1 MLNAVRCVY
10 QYLLRWKVNIRN
22 FSDTMSQR
30 SRYFVNE
37 YCAQEEKIAG
47 SATSLQRDIHDSQ
60 SAAKTNLRKILQRI
74 VDKEPPERAE
84 TDGGLYVGASGISY
98 TFLRLA
104 EHPLLKDDADKH
116 LSLAERYLRS
126 SLTTVQ
132 RHEGR
137 SGTGFLLGDWGI
149 LAVGAVLAT
158 VQGDEKTASELVK
171 RYVTTGAR
179 CKEVNFLKCGSDEFF
194 VGRAGFLYG
203 ALWLNRMMKNTV
215 VPLDMMHEIARTIV
229 ASGQMYARVHNS
241 PCPLMYAYYGT
252 EYLGAAHGLCAI
264 LQILIQV
271 PSFLDDNEDIN
282 NTTRTCVDYFLSLQM
297 TSGNFPCA
305 TDEIDY
311 SGRSVRDSNSELV
324 HWCHGAPGAIYLMA
338 AAYLRWKDQRYLNSC
353 VLAGDL
359 VWRKGLLKKGPG
371 ICHGVAGNGYVFLL
385 LYRLTGNELHLY
397 RAAKFA
403 DFMNSPQ
410 FQSDARTP
418 DSPYSLYEG
427 IAGTA
432 CFLSDLIEP
441 DKAHFPFQDV
451 F

>member
-1 MLNAVRCVY
+1 
-10 QYLLRWKVNIRN
+10 
-22 FSDTMSQR
+22 MSQR
-30 SRYFVNE
+30 PRHFVNE
-37 YCAQEEKIAG
+37 YREREEEIV
-47 SATSLQRDIHDSQ
+47 SCATSMRRDIDDSLC
-60 SAAKTNLRKILQRI
+60 AAKINLRKILQRI

-84 TDGGLYVGASGISY
+84 ADGGLYVGASGISY
-98 TFLRLA
+98 AFLRLA
-104 EHPLLKDDADKH
+104 KHTLLEAETEKY

-126 SLTTVQ
+126 SLAMVL
-132 RHEGR
+132 RREGR

-158 VQGDEKTASELVK
+158 VRGDEKTASEFVK
-171 RYVTTGAR
+171 RYTETGVR

-203 ALWLNRMMKNTV
+203 ALWLNHKMKKVV
-215 VPLDMMHEIARTIV
+215 VPLDTMHEIARTIV
-229 ASGQMYARVHNS
+229 VSGKMYARVHNS

-264 LQILIQV
+264 LQVLIQV
-271 PSFLDDNEDIN
+271 PSFLDNNADIESI
-282 NTTRTCVDYFLSLQM
+282 TRTCVDYLFSLQM

-305 TDEIDY
+305 MDEIN
-311 SGRSVRDSNSELV
+311 RSEQARKDSDDELV
-324 HWCHGAPGAIYLMA
+324 HWCHGAPGVIYMMA

-353 VLAGDL
+353 ILAGDL
-359 VWRKGLLKKGPG
+359 VWRKGLLRKGPG

-385 LYRLTGNELHLY
+385 LYKLTGNELHLY

-403 DFMNSPQ
+403 DFMNLPQ
-410 FQSDARTP
+410 FQSDARIP

-432 CFLSDLIEP
+432 CFLADLIEP

>member
-1 MLNAVRCVY
+1 M
-10 QYLLRWKVNIRN
+10 
-22 FSDTMSQR
+22 
-30 SRYFVNE
+30 NE
-37 YCAQEEKIAG
+37 YCAREEEIANC
-47 SATSLQRDIHDSQ
+47 ATSMRREINHSQ
-60 SAAKTNLRKILQRI
+60 NAAKKNLHKILQRI

-98 TFLRLA
+98 AFLRLA
-104 EHPLLKDDADKH
+104 KHALLEAEADKY
-116 LSLAERYLRS
+116 LSSAERYLRS
-126 SLTTVQ
+126 SLAMVQ
-132 RHEGR
+132 RRGGR
-137 SGTGFLLGDWGI
+137 SSPGFLLGNWGI

-158 VQGDEKTASELVK
+158 VRGDEKTANEFVT
-171 RYVTTGAR
+171 RYAESAER

-203 ALWLNRMMKNTV
+203 ALWLNRTMQKVV
-215 VPLDMMHEIARTIV
+215 VPFDAMHEIARTIV
-229 ASGQMYARVHNS
+229 VSGKMYARVHNS

-264 LQILIQV
+264 LQVLIQV
-271 PSFLDDNEDIN
+271 PSFLDNNADIDS
-282 NTTRTCVDYFLSLQM
+282 TTRTCVDYFLSLQ
-297 TSGNFPCA
+297 TPTGNFPCA
-305 TDEIDY
+305 MDEIDR
-311 SGRSVRDSNSELV
+311 SGRSRRNSDDELV
-324 HWCHGAPGAIYLMA
+324 HWCHGAPGVIYMMA

-359 VWRKGLLKKGPG
+359 VWRKGLLRKGPG

-385 LYRLTGNELHLY
+385 LYRLTGNEIYLY

-403 DFMNSPQ
+403 DFMNSSQ
-410 FQSDARTP
+410 FQSDARVP

-432 CFLSDLIEP
+432 CFLADLIEP

>member
-1 MLNAVRCVY
+1 MR
-10 QYLLRWKVNIRN
+10 RNI
-22 FSDTMSQR
+22 
-30 SRYFVNE
+30 Y
-37 YCAQEEKIAG
+37 
-47 SATSLQRDIHDSQ
+47 DSQ
-60 SAAKTNLRKILQRI
+60 CAAKINLRKILQRI

-98 TFLRLA
+98 AFLRLA
-104 EHPLLKDDADKH
+104 EHNLLKAETDKH
-116 LSLAERYLRS
+116 LSLAEHYLRS
-126 SLTTVQ
+126 SLAMVQ
-132 RHEGR
+132 RHGTR

-158 VQGDEKTASELVK
+158 VQGDEKTASEFVK
-171 RYVTTGAR
+171 RYIATGVR

-194 VGRAGFLYG
+194 VGRAGYLYG
-203 ALWLNRMMKNTV
+203 ALWLNHTMKKVV
-215 VPLDMMHEIARTIV
+215 VPLDTMHEIARTIV
-229 ASGQMYARVHNS
+229 VSGQMYARVHNS

-264 LQILIQV
+264 LQVLIQV
-271 PSFLDDNEDIN
+271 PSFLDNNADIN
-282 NTTRTCVDYFLSLQM
+282 STVRTCVDYLLSLQM

-305 TDEIDY
+305 MDEIDC
-311 SGRSVRDSNSELV
+311 SGRSLRDNDNELV
-324 HWCHGAPGAIYLMA
+324 HWCHGAPGVIYMMA

-353 VLAGDL
+353 ILTGDL
-359 VWRKGLLKKGPG
+359 VWRKGLLRKGPG

-385 LYRLTGNELHLY
+385 LFRLTGDELHLY

-410 FQSDARTP
+410 FQSDARIP

-432 CFLSDLIEP
+432 CFLADLIEP
-441 DKAHFPFQDV
+441 DKAYFPFQDV

>member
-1 MLNAVRCVY
+1 
-10 QYLLRWKVNIRN
+10 
-22 FSDTMSQR
+22 MSQQ

-37 YCAQEEKIAG
+37 YCVHEEMIA
-47 SATSLQRDIHDSQ
+47 SCVTSMRRNIYDSQ
-60 SAAKTNLRKILQRI
+60 CAAKINLRKILQRI

-98 TFLRLA
+98 AFLRLA
-104 EHPLLKDDADKH
+104 EHNLLKAETDKH
-116 LSLAERYLRS
+116 LSLAEHYLRS
-126 SLTTVQ
+126 SLAMVQ
-132 RHEGR
+132 RHGTR

-158 VQGDEKTASELVK
+158 VQGDEKTASEFVK
-171 RYVTTGAR
+171 RYIATGVR

-194 VGRAGFLYG
+194 VGRAGYLYG
-203 ALWLNRMMKNTV
+203 ALWLNHTMKKVV
-215 VPLDMMHEIARTIV
+215 VPLDTMHEIARTIV
-229 ASGQMYARVHNS
+229 VSGQMYARVHNS

-264 LQILIQV
+264 LQVLIQV
-271 PSFLDDNEDIN
+271 PSFLDNNADIN
-282 NTTRTCVDYFLSLQM
+282 STVRTCVDYLLSLQM

-305 TDEIDY
+305 MDEIDC
-311 SGRSVRDSNSELV
+311 SGRSLRDNDNELV
-324 HWCHGAPGAIYLMA
+324 HWCHGAPGVIYMMA

-353 VLAGDL
+353 ILTGDL
-359 VWRKGLLKKGPG
+359 VWRKGLLRKGPG

-385 LYRLTGNELHLY
+385 LFRLTGDELHLY

-410 FQSDARTP
+410 FQSDARIP

-432 CFLSDLIEP
+432 CFLADLIEP
-441 DKAHFPFQDV
+441 DKAYFPFQDV